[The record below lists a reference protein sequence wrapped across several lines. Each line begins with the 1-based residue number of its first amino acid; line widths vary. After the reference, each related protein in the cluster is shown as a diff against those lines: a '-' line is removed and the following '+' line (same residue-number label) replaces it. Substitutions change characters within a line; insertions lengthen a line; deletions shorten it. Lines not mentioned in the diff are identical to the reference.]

1 MQNKVTRESTLKKHI
16 KNAFRGAE
24 SIPKEDL
31 RKPKVKEENKN
42 LVPFITHNPNN
53 PQVFSK
59 VKAALNTL
67 ISNEVKGFHKDLNL
81 IQSKRQGNNLKKILT
96 KAEFTSKVKR
106 CSQMRRQT
114 SRML

>member
-42 LVPFITHNPNN
+42 LLPFITTHNPNN
-53 PQVFSK
+53 QQVFSK
-59 VKAALNTL
+59 VKAALDTL
-67 ISNEVKGFHKDLNL
+67 ISNEVKGYHKDLNF
-81 IQSKRQGNNLKKILT
+81 IQSKRQSNLKKVLT
-96 KAEFTSKVKR
+96 KVEFTSKVQGVHK
-106 CSQMRRQT
+106 CGDKG
-114 SRML
+114 LN